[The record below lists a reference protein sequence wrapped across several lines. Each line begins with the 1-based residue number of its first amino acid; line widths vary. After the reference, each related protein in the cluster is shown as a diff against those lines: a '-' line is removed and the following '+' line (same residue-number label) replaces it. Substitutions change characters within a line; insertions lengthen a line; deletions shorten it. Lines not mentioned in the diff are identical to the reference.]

1 MDNKPFYHD
10 ESIPLCLAPWH
21 ALTVNW
27 NGNIKPDVHAKM
39 VLGNIK
45 EDSLDDIYN
54 SDKFQR
60 LTKSMINREWPKGC
74 QRCKDKE
81 KVSGRSRRT
90 YFWDT
95 LPLNMRTNISFKNKL
110 SYLDINTSN
119 KCNLKCIH
127 CNGEVSTSWI
137 PDEKKLNRDHVN
149 LDEVKYQRLTEE
161 DIDRL
166 FDCDAIKEIDTIALR
181 GGEPLDEPLNLYI
194 INKLEQLGI
203 ISNVVLDISTN
214 LTILNDNIL
223 NLFSKFRR
231 VLLYISL
238 EGVYERYE
246 YIRGGK
252 NFTFADL
259 ENNIKIIKQL
269 SNVEICYA
277 FTIMNLNITTLPEI
291 CNWLVAQDLSNIQL
305 SFSNVVVRPDYLKP
319 DIIPNSL
326 KSKTLERLSKQDI
339 PIELVWP
346 ANSVDI
352 GAGGKYETGLSGVI
366 NILKKDTEN
375 PRLIDQL
382 KQYLTNLDK
391 LRNTNWKQTFPE
403 FT

>member
-1 MDNKPFYHD
+1 MENKQFYHN

-45 EDSLDDIYN
+45 EDSLDDIYK
-54 SDKFQR
+54 SKKFID
-60 LTKSMINREWPKGC
+60 LTNKMKQREWPEGC

-81 KVSGRSRRT
+81 SISGRSRRT

-95 LPLNMRTNISFKNKL
+95 LPLDLRTNISFKNKL

-137 PDEKKLNRDHVN
+137 KDEKKLNREHVHQK
-149 LDEVKYQRLTEE
+149 EVRYQKLTEE

-166 FDCDAIKEIDTIALR
+166 FNCDAIKGIDTIALR
-181 GGEPLDEPLNLYI
+181 GGEPLDEPNNIYI
-194 INKLEQLGI
+194 IQKLEQLGI
-203 ISNVVLDISTN
+203 IGNVVLDISTN
-214 LTILNDNIL
+214 LTILNDKIL
-223 NLFSKFRR
+223 NLFSKFKR
-231 VLLYISL
+231 VLMYVSL
-238 EGVYERYE
+238 EGVHERYE

-269 SNVEICYA
+269 NNVEICYA
-277 FTIMNLNITTLPEI
+277 VTLMNLNITTIPEI
-291 CNWLVAQDLSNIQL
+291 HEWLTTQDLSRSL
-305 SFSNVVVRPDYLKP
+305 VSFSNVVARPEYLRA
-319 DIIPNSL
+319 DILPNNL
-326 KSKTLERLSKQDI
+326 KKQTLEKIQNI
-339 PIELVWP
+339 PKELTWP
-346 ANSVDI
+346 KDSIDI
-352 GAGGKYETGLSGVI
+352 GAGGLYDTGMSDII
-366 NILKKDTEN
+366 NILNKDSEN
-375 PRLIDQL
+375 PPLL
-382 KQYLTNLDK
+382 KQLTQYLNSLDK